1 MLCDHLEGWGRDGE
15 KETVWGYVM
24 SLEATG
30 FDLLAGWVGGMR
42 RKDRS
47 ECNVWVAGLSS

>member
-1 MLCDHLEGWGRDGE
+1 MDGGLDEGGSSGGMRRRQFGA
-15 KETVWGYVM
+15 M